1 MPIHR
6 VDIEPLDPLLFGD
19 NRSARA
25 GADHL
30 QLDQDP
36 SPLAFHGALGQLA
49 LDRSG
54 GGWPC
59 PPLGGRQADVLAPT
73 APMAELLGVCQRTAG
88 GSLLFPR
95 PEHLRCRLTFRGR
108 PQAVDLLSPAVPA
121 GETSAQPDL
130 SHVLLPPTGDEEVVE
145 EVEAGVLLAEAA
157 LGDVLCGQ
165 APSTDAGLWLEH
177 DVVRP
182 EPRPGITVDN
192 SSGTVVEGVFFTRPY
207 RRYQPAGLD
216 PRQPA
221 GAGFTAWWRTLTP
234 FDAGSEPIGFLGGDR
249 RRVRLRFDNA
259 GEEAAGVLSSL
270 LSRVVEA
277 AMEETA
283 GLFLYLV
290 TPAIAAGAPFLV
302 EGVPPIAAA
311 SGRERQ
317 VSGWDT
323 AARQPR
329 PILSLVPAGS
339 VFFYRWPDGVDRA
352 SLVRSR
358 WLQPVQERGGA
369 VGFGRALVGVWR

>member
-36 SPLAFHGALGQLA
+36 SPLAFHGALGQFA
-49 LDRSG
+49 LDRS

-59 PPLGGRQADVLAPT
+59 PPLGGWQADVLAPT

-108 PQAVDLLSPAVPA
+108 PQAVDLLSPAAPA

-130 SHVLLPPTGDEEVVE
+130 SHVLLPPTRDEEVVE
-145 EVEAGVLLAEAA
+145 EVEAGVLLAEEA
-157 LGDVLCGQ
+157 LGEVLCGH
-165 APSTDAGLWLEH
+165 APSTDAGLWLENE
-177 DVVRP
+177 VVRP
-182 EPRPGITVDN
+182 EPRPGIAVDN
-192 SSGTVVEGVFFTRPY
+192 SSGTVVEGAFFTRPY
-207 RRYQPAGLD
+207 RRYRSAGID

-221 GAGFTAWWRTLTP
+221 GAGFTAWWKTLTP
-234 FDAGSEPIGFLGGDR
+234 LEAGNEPIAFLGGDR
-249 RRVRLRFDNA
+249 RRARLRFDSA
-259 GEEAAGVLSSL
+259 GEEAAEILSSL
-270 LSRVVEA
+270 ASRVVEA
-277 AMEETA
+277 ATEGTS
-283 GLFLYLV
+283 GVLLYLL
-290 TPAIAAGAPFLV
+290 TPAIATGEPFLLDG
-302 EGVPPIAAA
+302 EPPIAAA
-311 SGRERQ
+311 IGRARQ
-317 VSGWDT
+317 ASGWDT
-323 AARQPR
+323 HARQPR
-329 PILSLVPAGS
+329 PILNLVPAGS
-339 VFFYRWPDGVDRA
+339 VFFYPWPEGAERA
-352 SLVRSR
+352 SLVRRR